1 MSGRGGDYRIGVKT
15 VGHVDVSTFNRDFVF
30 GSEGEVLVFHGILVF
45 PGISGESFTRCGQP
59 TTGDPPRARIN
70 GIEVSTVLVPEP
82 TSLVL
87 VGMGLMA
94 FFGFRRRQK

>member
-1 MSGRGGDYRIGVKT
+1 MNGGGGDYTIGDKT
-15 VGHVDVSTFNRDFVF
+15 VSHVDVSAFNRDFVF
-30 GSEGEVLVFHGILVF
+30 GSEGEVLVFT
-45 PGISGESFTRCGQP
+45 GISGESFTRCGQP